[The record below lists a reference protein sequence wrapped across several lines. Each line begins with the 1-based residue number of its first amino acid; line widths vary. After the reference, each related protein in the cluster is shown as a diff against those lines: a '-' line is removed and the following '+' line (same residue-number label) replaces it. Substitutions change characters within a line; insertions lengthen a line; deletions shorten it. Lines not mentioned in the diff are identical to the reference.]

1 MSSILEMVNAKSHK
15 KCLKRV
21 SLCFQL
27 MRNVRSSF
35 SRGVSL
41 TRSQVVQQQLPTG
54 EIKQMSGFSLQRH
67 SLKQYKE
74 NRGENKLRPT

>member
-1 MSSILEMVNAKSHK
+1 MSK
-15 KCLKRV
+15 KVCVIVFSADEKRPFEF
-21 SLCFQL
+21 L
-27 MRNVRSSF
+27 
-35 SRGVSL
+35 SRFSL

-67 SLKQYKE
+67 SLKQCKE